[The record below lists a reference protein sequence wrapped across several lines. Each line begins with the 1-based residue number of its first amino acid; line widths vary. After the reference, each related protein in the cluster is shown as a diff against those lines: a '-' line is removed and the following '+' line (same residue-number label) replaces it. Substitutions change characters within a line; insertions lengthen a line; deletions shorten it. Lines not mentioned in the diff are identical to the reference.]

1 MKIGYKIG
9 TVITVKAA
17 EPNVPK
23 IFVKAATNAGVKASP
38 HIIIPRRKVY
48 FTKFK
53 MILITAAKIPIP
65 IILAALSF

>member
-1 MKIGYKIG
+1 M
-9 TVITVKAA
+9 TVKAA

-23 IFVKAATNAGVKASP
+23 ILVKAATNAGVKASP
-38 HIIIPRRKVY
+38 PIIIPRRKVY

>member
-1 MKIGYKIG
+1 M
-9 TVITVKAA
+9 TVKAA

-23 IFVKAATNAGVKASP
+23 ILVKAAMNAGVNSSP
-38 HIIIPRRKVY
+38 PIIIPRRKVY

>member
-1 MKIGYKIG
+1 M
-9 TVITVKAA
+9 TVKAA

-23 IFVKAATNAGVKASP
+23 ILVKAATNAGVKASP
-38 HIIIPRRKVY
+38 HIISPRRKVY